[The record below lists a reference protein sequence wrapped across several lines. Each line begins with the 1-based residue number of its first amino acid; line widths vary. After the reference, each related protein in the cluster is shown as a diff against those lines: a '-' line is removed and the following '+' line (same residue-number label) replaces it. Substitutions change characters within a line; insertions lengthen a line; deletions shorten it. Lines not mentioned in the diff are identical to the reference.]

1 MRTLMRQTGTGR
13 GMLALLLLL
22 VLAMRLVAP
31 VGFMPIAAGD
41 SIAIQF
47 CGGDNGVAQIAIDK
61 KQPVDK
67 HDAADKPCAFAVGA
81 GAADLPAT
89 GPALRPPLVHAA
101 LLSVPVVAL
110 LAAPGLA
117 APPPPAIG
125 PPSLR

>member
-1 MRTLMRQTGTGR
+1 
-13 GMLALLLLL
+13 MLALLLLL

-41 SIAIQF
+41 SISIQF
-47 CGGDNGVAQIAIDK
+47 CGGDSDAARISIDK

-81 GAADLPAT
+81 GASDLPAT
-89 GPALRPPLVHAA
+89 GPALLPPFVRAA
-101 LLSVPVVAL
+101 MLSVPVLAL
-110 LAAPGLA
+110 LIAPGLA

-125 PPSLR
+125 PPDLR